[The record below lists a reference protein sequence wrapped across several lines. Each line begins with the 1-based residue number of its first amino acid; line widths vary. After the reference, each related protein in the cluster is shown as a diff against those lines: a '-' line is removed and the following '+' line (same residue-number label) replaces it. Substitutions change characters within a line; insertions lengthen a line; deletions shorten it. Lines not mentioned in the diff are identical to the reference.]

1 MAGDP
6 VQPHFRLALPYSDI
20 YMYLMPMTF
29 PRNFEIH
36 FLQRTAG
43 VASNLRHG
51 PHMEP
56 NCF

>member
-20 YMYLMPMTF
+20 YLMPMTF